1 MKKLFENM
9 HRLEVNWRKKNKERK
24 TKSKQNSERKKEI
37 KNKQQPTTSIYSI
50 NNYIK
55 WNVTENQV
63 YCLA

>member
-24 TKSKQNSERKKEI
+24 KKSKQNSERKKEI